1 MATEINIIQVLP
13 NANLMFS
20 ITVIINKKRERNTAI
35 YKYTRKHQ
43 VNVCFKGS
51 VEITTQEHRQSM
63 SGEMKCQI
71 EGNIKIRF
79 IESLFLTNIQH
90 KQSINKTSTANN
102 VYMNGHQL

>member
-43 VNVCFKGS
+43 VNVCFKES
-51 VEITTQEHRQSM
+51 VERLLPKSTDNP
-63 SGEMKCQI
+63 CQV
-71 EGNIKIRF
+71 K
-79 IESLFLTNIQH
+79 
-90 KQSINKTSTANN
+90 
-102 VYMNGHQL
+102 